1 MNLFIS
7 GGLGINAFYQMELK
21 NMKNNRQ
28 TSVIKRMYAGFAL
41 MVALLVTTVVLMLDG
56 TSRIHRQLD
65 SVTSDVFPLVSL
77 ANQTS
82 VKLLAADKI
91 FKDFLT
97 SQNPERM
104 QGYEEKFGY
113 AKNDFSSALEQLSL
127 ISQGKPILN
136 RQLTALLALEERYF
150 SESYQAME
158 NYRTQLKAQQERQIA
173 IRRFQQL
180 QTELRVGMREY
191 INNQDNITVKL
202 MAKSYFTKLKQ
213 TETITSDALAS
224 DDTEV
229 ITKALKDNK
238 RSVTRLNY
246 AYRGLIAQ
254 LPSLQETF
262 DHSVEQFTQDIG
274 QKGGVLDQHFSYVE
288 ARHHLYANISVLA
301 NEVDQAMVILETFRA
316 EADQLMDRAIE
327 SANESYI
334 DGYTQAIAMGV
345 VVTVFAIFLGWILAK
360 NVREPLVSILKTL
373 EALTAG
379 DMTKRVN
386 GNSFTEF
393 GQLSGHINTLASN
406 LQDIL
411 REISVASG
419 NLAQVA
425 GQNQTITTASKAR
438 LNDQRQQTASVA
450 TAMTEMEQSV
460 KDVANSAQN
469 SMDKVHDV
477 EAAARTGRDVMGN
490 NISTI
495 NQLSERLDES
505 VKVVTTVQ
513 VMSSE
518 IGSILDVIRHIA
530 DQTNLLALNA
540 AIEAAR
546 AGDQGRGFA
555 VVADEVRVLAK
566 RTTDS
571 TDEIENMI
579 QNLQAS
585 SGQASSVMQSC
596 VGEMHKSITQSS
608 DANSAMEEIQAIII
622 EISEMSS
629 HIAQAAEEQSL
640 TTNSIARSLEDISH
654 IADANN
660 LSMEQVANASNKLDE
675 LAHEQNDLVKRFKV

>member
-1 MNLFIS
+1 
-7 GGLGINAFYQMELK
+7 
-21 NMKNNRQ
+21 
-28 TSVIKRMYAGFAL
+28 
-41 MVALLVTTVVLMLDG
+41 
-56 TSRIHRQLD
+56 
-65 SVTSDVFPLVSL
+65 
-77 ANQTS
+77 
-82 VKLLAADKI
+82 
-91 FKDFLT
+91 
-97 SQNPERM
+97 M
-104 QGYEEKFGY
+104 QGYEEKFGL
-113 AKNDFSSALEQLSL
+113 AKNDFSSALEQLSA
-127 ISQGKPILN
+127 ISQDKPILN
-136 RQLTALLALEERYF
+136 RQLTALLALEDRYF

-173 IRRFQQL
+173 VRRFQQL

-224 DDTEV
+224 DDTEM

-288 ARHHLYANISVLA
+288 ARHHLYTSISVLA
-301 NEVDQAMVILETFRA
+301 NEVDQAMAILETFRA
-316 EADQLMDRAIE
+316 EADQLMDSAIE

-334 DGYTQAIAMGV
+334 DGYTQAIAMGI
-345 VVTVFAIFLGWILAK
+345 VVTIFAIFLGWILAK
-360 NVREPLVSILKTL
+360 NVREPLVSMLKTL

-386 GNSFTEF
+386 DNSFTEF
-393 GQLSGHINTLASN
+393 GQLSDHINTLASN
-406 LQDIL
+406 LQNIL

-425 GQNQTITTASKAR
+425 AQNQTITTASKAR

-477 EAAARTGRDVMGN
+477 EAAARTGRDIMGN

-495 NQLSERLDES
+495 NLLSERLDES
-505 VKVVTTVQ
+505 VKVVSTVQ
-513 VMSSE
+513 DMSSE

-555 VVADEVRVLAK
+555 VVADEVRVLAR
-566 RTTDS
+566 RTTNS
-571 TDEIENMI
+571 TEEIENMI

-585 SGQASSVMQSC
+585 SGLASSVMQSC
-596 VGEMHKSITQSS
+596 VDEMHKSITQSS

-675 LAHEQNDLVKRFKV
+675 LANEQNDLVNRFKV